1 MRHQY
6 SRVSESKQTY
16 STSSIDKNT
25 FQFQMS
31 SSASKMLIVCFLV
44 KDFKQQ
50 WLKIIIYLALL
61 QGGQV
66 SSFLCC

>member
-16 STSSIDKNT
+16 STSSIDKKYVSIPENKNK
-25 FQFQMS
+25 MS

-50 WLKIIIYLALL
+50 WLKI
-61 QGGQV
+61 